1 VGREGFDVSPLRNA
15 LAAHLGQVL
24 TPEVAAA
31 IELASLAPED
41 TGYDP
46 ATFGQVEHSGYA
58 IAVERFSSIVGEMHA
73 LHQLHWIETEKHRH
87 GLAMNPDYVQ
97 FMARE
102 RRGQMLQ
109 FTLRAPAGELVG
121 NLRMYLATSLH
132 TQTRYA
138 SEDTLFIHPDHRGSF
153 AVMALMRFA
162 ERSLHAIGIQE
173 IRVNSKLVNKA
184 DVLMRRMGYT
194 PVATEF
200 VKFMESP
207 RSDK

>member
-1 VGREGFDVSPLRNA
+1 MSPLRNA

-31 IELASLAPED
+31 IELATLAPQD
-41 TGYDP
+41 NGYDP
-46 ATFGQVEHSGYA
+46 AIFGRVSHGGYT
-58 IAVERFSSIVGEMHA
+58 IAVERFSDITLEMHA
-73 LHQLHWIETEKHRH
+73 LHELHWQETEKHRH
-87 GLAMNPDYVQ
+87 GLAMNPNYLEFV
-97 FMARE
+97 ARE
-102 RRGQMLQ
+102 RRGQLIQ
-109 FTLRAPAGELVG
+109 FTLRSPIGLLVG
-121 NLRMYLATSLH
+121 NLRMYLAESLH

-162 ERSLHAIGIQE
+162 ESSLHAIGIQE

-200 VKFMESP
+200 VKFMGE
-207 RSDK
+207 

>member
-1 VGREGFDVSPLRNA
+1 MSPLRNA

-31 IELASLAPED
+31 IELATFAPNDE
-41 TGYDP
+41 GYDP
-46 ATFGQVEHSGYA
+46 AIFGRVTHSGYT
-58 IAVERFSSIVGEMHA
+58 IAVEHFADIVTEMHS
-73 LHQLHWIETEKHRH
+73 LHELHWQETEKHRH
-87 GLAMNPDYVQ
+87 GLTMNPDYLQ
-97 FMARE
+97 FIARE
-102 RRGQMLQ
+102 RRGQMVQ
-109 FTLRAPAGELVG
+109 FTMRSPIGVLVG

-162 ERSLHAIGIQE
+162 ESSLHAIGIQE
-173 IRVNSKLVNKA
+173 IRVSSKLVNNA

-200 VKFMESP
+200 VKFLG
-207 RSDK
+207 D

>member
-1 VGREGFDVSPLRNA
+1 MSPLRNA

-31 IELASLAPED
+31 IELATLAPTD
-41 TGYDP
+41 DASDP
-46 ATFGQVEHSGYA
+46 AIFGRVVHGGYT
-58 IAVERFSSIVGEMHA
+58 IAVERFADIVLEMHA
-73 LHQLHWIETEKHRH
+73 LHELHWQETEKYRH
-87 GLAMNPDYVQ
+87 GLTMNPDYLQ
-97 FMARE
+97 FIARE
-102 RRGQMLQ
+102 RRGQMVQ
-109 FTLRAPAGELVG
+109 FTMRSPIGLLVG

-162 ERSLHAIGIQE
+162 ESSLYAIGIQE

-200 VKFMESP
+200 VKFMG
-207 RSDK
+207 D

>member
-1 VGREGFDVSPLRNA
+1 MSPLRNA

-31 IELASLAPED
+31 IELATLAPVNEA
-41 TGYDP
+41 YDP
-46 ATFGQVEHSGYA
+46 AIFGQVTHGAYT
-58 IAVERFSSIVGEMHA
+58 IGVERFSGIVGEMHT
-73 LHQLHWIETEKHRH
+73 LHKLHWQETEKHRH
-87 GLAMNPDYVQ
+87 GLTMNPDYLQFIAREQLGQMVQ
-97 FMARE
+97 FTMRCPK
-102 RRGQMLQ
+102 GQ
-109 FTLRAPAGELVG
+109 LVG
-121 NLRMYLATSLH
+121 NLRMYLSTSLH

-162 ERSLHAIGIQE
+162 ESSLCAIGIRE

-184 DVLMRRMGYT
+184 DVLMRRMGYA

-200 VKFMESP
+200 VKFLG
-207 RSDK
+207 D

>member
-1 VGREGFDVSPLRNA
+1 VSPLRYS

-31 IELASLAPED
+31 IELATLAPND
-41 TGYDP
+41 LSHDP
-46 ATFGQVEHSGYA
+46 AIFGRVSHGEYT
-58 IAVERFSSIVGEMHA
+58 IAVERFSAIILEMHA
-73 LHQLHWIETEKHRH
+73 LHKLHWAETEKHRH
-87 GLAMNPDYVQ
+87 GLAMNPDYLE
-97 FMARE
+97 FAAKE
-102 RRGQMLQ
+102 RKGQMLQ
-109 FTLRAPAGELVG
+109 FTMRSPTGELVG

-132 TQTRYA
+132 TQTRFA

-162 ERSLHAIGIQE
+162 ESSLHAIGVQE
-173 IRVNSKLVNKA
+173 IRVSSKLVNKA

-200 VKFMESP
+200 VKFTGE
-207 RSDK
+207 